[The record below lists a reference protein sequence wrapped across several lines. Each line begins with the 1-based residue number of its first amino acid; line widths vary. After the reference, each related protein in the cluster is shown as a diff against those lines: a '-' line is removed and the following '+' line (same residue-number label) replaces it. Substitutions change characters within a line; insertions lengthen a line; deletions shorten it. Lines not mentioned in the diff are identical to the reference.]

1 MEILTKNSVL
11 QAWREGV
18 TKDRIHHRGRVGAEH
33 PPHTAA
39 LALCPAGG
47 LPSEVV
53 LEGGRV
59 PGTASP
65 GSAQKVES

>member
-1 MEILTKNSVL
+1 M
-11 QAWREGV
+11 